1 MIKQM
6 RYINVMLQG
15 ILPLK
20 ILVKKKKKHPQKSKM
35 HFAYFP
41 NDPHF
46 Q

>member
-1 MIKQM
+1 
-6 RYINVMLQG
+6 MLQG

-20 ILVKKKKKHPQKSKM
+20 ILVKKKNHPQKSKM